1 MQPQSSGCI
10 DFSNGR
16 VWCSVMNFSFG
27 GVKQWHNEV
36 KVINIRYISSVASSK
51 ILRGKIWQGIP
62 HSMTR
67 VFKVRKAP

>member
-51 ILRGKIWQGIP
+51 ILRGKI
-62 HSMTR
+62 
-67 VFKVRKAP
+67 